1 MEGRDDGEEE
11 AESHLK
17 GCNDQKKIDAYQ
29 VLLHGVGES
38 SNLKVKIELI
48 PLVSGTAAQ
57 ERRIGPAQRR
67 VGLHAAIHEQ

>member
-29 VLLHGVGES
+29 VLLHGVGEIGK
-38 SNLKVKIELI
+38 LKVAVL
-48 PLVSGTAAQ
+48 
-57 ERRIGPAQRR
+57 ERYRC
-67 VGLHAAIHEQ
+67 VF

>member
-29 VLLHGVGES
+29 VLLGDGG
-38 SNLKVKIELI
+38 SNV
-48 PLVSGTAAQ
+48 
-57 ERRIGPAQRR
+57 R
-67 VGLHAAIHEQ
+67 H

>member
-1 MEGRDDGEEE
+1 MTAESPRRVCIIGCFARERERRQMEGRDDGEEE

-38 SNLKVKIELI
+38 GKLKVAVL
-48 PLVSGTAAQ
+48 
-57 ERRIGPAQRR
+57 ERYLC
-67 VGLHAAIHEQ
+67 VF